1 MISDKII
8 IWEEERKMSYC
19 TKCSAELPPNARF
32 CLYCGTPVAN
42 NTGARP
48 EKRVRNTTAGM
59 SSTPKASEQNN
70 SITVN
75 EAGRVIKGLICI
87 PIALALITLF
97 VLFFEID
104 LTQMSYYADIV
115 TWKLYDMQLF
125 VEAAPLLGRIAV
137 YGLAVMIILSAYML
151 PARLSKTI
159 YKTCSVWDKVRITI
173 AGYYFI
179 ALSVYL
185 KTQVIDTGLLGSIFS
200 LLFRVHGADRVKLL
214 AALLVLLVVLLVAVA
229 VIIWSFSVLASVVIS
244 NLAVNG
250 PVLGTVAA
258 AYELL
263 SSVFTT
269 ALVLCVFSFGVAI
282 ILLPFLIMAA
292 CSSGRR
298 VAYDEYGNLY
308 YIY

>member
-1 MISDKII
+1 MISEKIF

-32 CLYCGTPVAN
+32 CLYCGTPVSK

-48 EKRVRNTTAGM
+48 EERARNTNAGM
-59 SSTPKASEQNN
+59 YSTPKASEQNN

-75 EAGRVIKGLICI
+75 EAGRV
-87 PIALALITLF
+87 
-97 VLFFEID
+97 VLVFEID

-151 PARLSKTI
+151 PARVSKTI
-159 YKTCSVWDKVRITI
+159 YKTCTIWDKMKVTV

-229 VIIWSFSVLASVVIS
+229 VIIRPEQMAGRIK
-244 NLAVNG
+244 
-250 PVLGTVAA
+250 
-258 AYELL
+258 
-263 SSVFTT
+263 
-269 ALVLCVFSFGVAI
+269 
-282 ILLPFLIMAA
+282 LIMPPLPPAGKIF
-292 CSSGRR
+292 S
-298 VAYDEYGNLY
+298 L
-308 YIY
+308 

>member
-1 MISDKII
+1 
-8 IWEEERKMSYC
+8 
-19 TKCSAELPPNARF
+19 
-32 CLYCGTPVAN
+32 
-42 NTGARP
+42 
-48 EKRVRNTTAGM
+48 
-59 SSTPKASEQNN
+59 
-70 SITVN
+70 
-75 EAGRVIKGLICI
+75 
-87 PIALALITLF
+87 
-97 VLFFEID
+97 
-104 LTQMSYYADIV
+104 
-115 TWKLYDMQLF
+115 
-125 VEAAPLLGRIAV
+125 
-137 YGLAVMIILSAYML
+137 ML

>member
-1 MISDKII
+1 M
-8 IWEEERKMSYC
+8 Y
-19 TKCSAELPPNARF
+19 
-32 CLYCGTPVAN
+32 
-42 NTGARP
+42 
-48 EKRVRNTTAGM
+48 
-59 SSTPKASEQNN
+59 STPKASEQNN

-151 PARLSKTI
+151 PARVSKTI
-159 YKTCSVWDKVRITI
+159 YKTCTIWDKMKVTV